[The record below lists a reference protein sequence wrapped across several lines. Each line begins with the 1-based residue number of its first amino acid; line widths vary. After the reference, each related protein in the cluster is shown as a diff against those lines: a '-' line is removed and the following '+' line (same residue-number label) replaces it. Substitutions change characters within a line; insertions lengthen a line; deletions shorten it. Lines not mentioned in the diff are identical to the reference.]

1 LESETRHL
9 HELLDRWQAGDRS
22 AADVLCRRV
31 ARRFELLARKMI
43 GRFPNVR
50 VLADTDDL
58 LQDAMLR
65 LLHTLTKLRPAT
77 TRDFLNLAAVHLRR
91 TLLDLSRRVAA
102 RPDLHRRLRR
112 SGSPDSHG
120 DPLEDLAAPGPP
132 PEDLECWCRFHE
144 AIERLPVDERE
155 VMGLIFY
162 HGWSQRQIAELFQVD
177 ERTVRRW
184 WRHAC
189 DRVARDLGGQFPSLT
204 DRP

>member
-1 LESETRHL
+1 LASETRHL

-22 AADVLCRRV
+22 AADALCRRV

-50 VLADTDDL
+50 VLADTDDVY
-58 LQDAMLR
+58 QDAVLR
-65 LLHTLTKLRPAT
+65 LLSTLTRLRPAT
-77 TRDFLNLAAVHLRR
+77 SRDFLNLAAVHLRR
-91 TLLDLSRRVAA
+91 TLLDLSRRVAS
-102 RPDLHRRLRR
+102 RPDLHRRLPA
-112 SGSPDSHG
+112 SQADDSCG
-120 DPLEDLAAPGPP
+120 DPLEDLPDPVPP
-132 PEDLECWCRFHE
+132 PEELERWCRFHE
-144 AIERLPVDERE
+144 AIERLPVAERE
-155 VMGLIFY
+155 VLGLVFY
-162 HGWSQRQIAELFQVD
+162 HGWSQKEIAELFQVD